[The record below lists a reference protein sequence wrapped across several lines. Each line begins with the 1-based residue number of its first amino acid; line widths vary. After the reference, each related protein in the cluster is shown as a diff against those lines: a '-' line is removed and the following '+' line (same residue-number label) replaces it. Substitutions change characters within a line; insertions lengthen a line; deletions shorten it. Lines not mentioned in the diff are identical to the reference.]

1 MRLSNNTS
9 ALFEGIHLSV
19 HVSACNNINMHT
31 GVQKSETIENIE
43 NPSEEGL
50 SQHQVLQQ
58 RVTETGSFVST
69 ARSGIAKVTTPSEG
83 QYIKRC
89 SRKITKCTKES
100 ISSLSCSVSEDE
112 QRFLNHFSGGKP
124 GQTLEVDSEVFTDE
138 SQRWIS
144 VSNRRE
150 CVRRRTAER
159 MTPQ

>member
-1 MRLSNNTS
+1 MIRLKVSQD
-9 ALFEGIHLSV
+9 SV
-19 HVSACNNINMHT
+19 LEIS
-31 GVQKSETIENIE
+31 
-43 NPSEEGL
+43 
-50 SQHQVLQQ
+50 
-58 RVTETGSFVST
+58 ST
-69 ARSGIAKVTTPSEG
+69 ATPEDQHSAQFTDGERSIF
-83 QYIKRC
+83 
-89 SRKITKCTKES
+89 ITDTDFIKES